1 MSKHS
6 AFYNSMAWKN
16 TSRAYKQSVGGL
28 CECCM
33 AKGLV
38 TPAEIVHHKK
48 PLTDDNI
55 SDLSIS
61 LSWDNL
67 QALCRTCHAEAHEEM
82 YRQRTKRRYKVDK
95 FGRVEIVS
103 EERGTPPISAI

>member
-16 TSRAYKQSVGGL
+16 TSRNYKQSVGGL
-28 CECCM
+28 CERCM

-38 TPAEIVHHKK
+38 TPAEIVHHKI
-48 PLTDDNI
+48 PLTDSNI
-55 SDLSIS
+55 SDLNIS

-67 QALCRTCHAEAHEEM
+67 QAVCRQCHAEAHEEM
-82 YRQRTKRRYKVDK
+82 YAARTKKRYRIDK
-95 FGRVEIVS
+95 AGRVVINDSVL
-103 EERGTPPISAI
+103 

>member
-6 AFYNSMAWKN
+6 AFYNSMAWQK

-38 TPAEIVHHKK
+38 TPAEIVHHKQ

-67 QALCRTCHAEAHEEM
+67 QALCRQCHAEAHEEM

-95 FGRVEIVS
+95 FGKVEIVS
-103 EERGTPPISAI
+103 DDAETAPISAI